1 MSKINHTEKGIIEH
15 DFYHQRQDDLRYVDK
30 RGLVDADERIR

>member
-1 MSKINHTEKGIIEH
+1 MLKINHTKQGIIEH
-15 DFYHQRQDDLRYVDK
+15 DFYDQRQDDLRYVDK